1 MPIEYLDDIEEDIT
15 EAADTTPVEQPP
27 VAGVSEPVAPEP
39 SGEFGG
45 RIEYIEEEP
54 LEIEPPRDNSWDTLR
69 GFEVSMRQVPQLA
82 YGVAGLVG
90 ETAEQLT
97 GYGESLRDWGFRGYQ
112 DWAESMEPISKE
124 TDDVTVAWQKAKEG
138 DIGALVDW
146 AQYGIGY
153 ALGQLGETAAIAVL
167 GGIAGGAAGAAGGP
181 TAVPAAAGGAVVAAA
196 GKTGFK
202 ALAKNLV
209 EKAISAQA
217 KNIVKKQAAKEGI
230 ELTGEQLAKRAQQ
243 EAIKRQAGREIG
255 SNAAVFANAIGMQ
268 LGAIYGSAEEKAR
281 EEGRELTGLDLARIW
296 GSGIATG
303 GLEGVVDKFGL
314 DLLKGKFAEALPAGR
329 LAGAAVAGPIGLVGE
344 AATEAVQTVGE
355 RFGAGREL
363 LSDEAINEYINASA
377 LGGIGG
383 GVIGGA
389 GGFISGNPKEN
400 AAAKAKVS
408 SEANKDI
415 APATAETVA
424 RQADAVIAETVQETP
439 EQRVARLQ
447 EESAAAAGI
456 ELEEE
461 GEGGVEPT
469 VPVTPP
475 VAPTPEGAVAP
486 VEPVVTPEVAEPQ
499 PAAEVA
505 PTSISESEQIKN
517 IKDKGVT
524 AIHFS
529 RTPMQLE
536 KGVDI
541 SKIKGAYPEE
551 SVFGRGF
558 YAMEPA
564 DESSWRSASRFQ
576 LGDYRNE
583 VKLSPKNPI
592 IISPDTVKK
601 YGYDE
606 IKNRVDQG
614 GYDAIIVSG
623 WNPEYDAGIEKRLNE
638 LWSPVFPEGR
648 TSGQFLNTKE
658 YDAAIS
664 RATEEIT
671 GLSRKDYEA
680 ISKSGWDQ
688 NQVFIPP
695 DIASDIVSKPEVTP
709 PAEVAPEVTPNL
721 EPLRR
726 VARAEQA
733 PEDIPSLVEA
743 GLVEVYKDQPVI
755 TEAGIAQL
763 PEAERPRLTPEARKI
778 QIDTGAN
785 EVVAEAIS
793 KNLRIGVDQVGANVR
808 MPAGWTLVED
818 IYVPPAKQEV
828 AKAGQP
834 EQAVTPPT
842 LKTKYTDNNL
852 ENVSFP
858 RTSGQPNQARQALEV
873 ISKGSSPYAQLAQEI
888 LNAAS
893 TNPEISFAISNSKF
907 TRSTPAQDRGRFKN
921 RSFYEAAY
929 RTIAMNPN
937 QAGDTRIAVHEII
950 HAIIA
955 HKLPNQI
962 SSSKLKGKKYK
973 NVLDKAI
980 ADKSLP
986 KPLRDIIRGYILT
999 VEKMGAAETLWGTGP
1014 DAGTT
1019 SQTLNV
1025 SVKYLGAPIGAQT
1038 KAQREGGRSY
1048 RIQKK
1053 SNVQKLLRYLKENG
1067 ITEVDVRQGSYGIR
1081 SRGGQPYYDV
1091 IIANSDL
1098 EKIAVNKKQQG
1109 KHPSYYGNKGYDPTN
1124 NALTWNIKNKKF
1136 PLANDPDAVVEY
1148 GFEYGLGNIDEFL
1161 SEALSNP
1168 EFQKVLNEIE
1178 MEQGKTIWQT
1188 IVDAIARIL
1197 GIEVKA
1203 GSVLDVIS
1211 RSAFELATE
1220 GDLLLA
1226 GGRTPSPAPEVRESR
1241 REPAPLTQQDREYLD
1256 AVERGDLDAASR
1268 VVDAA
1273 AQAAGNVTT
1282 AYRSNTQTTTV
1293 FDTKNRAAWFTDDL
1307 TDAQDYASIT
1317 DVDPETVSKY
1327 YLNTDNFASLDDP
1340 QIARQIRDIVPNMN
1354 DLMAVSDAMPQIR
1367 QRLGERYDGIKV
1379 TSFSMG
1385 YETTHYNPFKPER
1398 IKSADA
1404 VTRDDQGNIIPPS
1417 QRFQPTEEDI
1427 RYSRREPVLLKNRF
1441 YSQLERTV
1449 AAKMPNVSSPEQLKA
1464 IIDPSRGSGVKPEEI
1479 KWSGIT
1485 EAIDR
1490 IAAENNGRVPKEAI
1504 IKYMQDEGNVRFEE
1518 VTLARKKVPY
1528 TGGEIKRMPNGT
1540 YKLSFFGYDS
1550 MYTKLEDAESDLQ
1563 KMREGASRTEDE
1575 TTYSQ
1580 YQLPNGENYREV
1592 ILTTASGG
1600 SYQDPQR
1607 LRDLSRERRGIQES
1621 GRMLTREESNRI
1633 TEIDKEVR
1641 TLEDRIE
1648 QAKSKYKSPHF
1659 ANIPNYVAHMRLN
1672 DRKDAEG
1679 KDGTFIEEI
1688 QSDLHQKAREV
1699 GYKDE
1704 GIVQQNFVSWLA
1716 ANKKE
1721 LSEQEIQTQFKTRIG
1736 EEIQQWTKD
1745 QEIAAKNA
1753 SAVPDAPFRKD
1764 WSLQM
1769 FKRALEEAVA
1779 SGKDWI
1785 GWTTGDTQAARYD
1798 LSKQAKAVIYNKN
1811 RDGSFTITV
1820 RDLND
1825 VNSKIGDYS
1834 AEKLPDVVG
1843 KELAEKIVNDPNPNG
1858 IFAGND
1864 LKIGGEGMKGFYDN
1878 ILPKEIAKYV
1888 KKWGATVE
1896 KSEISAGVG
1905 INAWVFLDDDGV
1917 FRVKDRKDGK
1927 DPQAKTLGEFDNQT
1941 DAEEFA
1947 RMYKGENVPIWR
1959 VSITPEMRRII
1970 EEEGQ
1975 ALFSLQMPSRIAGME
1990 PEAVT
1995 TKLES
2000 LGFGRGGIVSVVNEP
2015 DASFEGRTIIRDGK
2029 VVGIELNAAA
2039 LRDDAAVERV
2049 LNHEIAESANAD
2061 GALNRLVAGL
2071 TPKERKE
2078 INDAIT
2084 RLGYAERARTAEEA
2098 ARAVELLAE
2107 GWRGRRWF
2115 ERAVARIEAWAN
2127 KLGYKLTRRAAE
2139 YIAARNMAEVNDSFK
2154 QAYNKFINVQGE
2166 AREARVGEQA
2176 VVDAD
2181 MGRRS
2186 QTELTPQEIEQL
2198 ESGEKIRVY
2207 RAMQVI
2213 DGKLY
2218 PPMSALVGGKL
2229 RKPTEIGTWEKA
2241 EERPDLLDK
2250 RGKFI
2255 LQKGNKATVPAAY
2268 NPYFHTS
2275 TSPLNDQFSSAYK
2288 RDNLV
2293 TVEVEV
2299 PASELTSGYKADGAK
2314 DAVGEV
2320 RWNAGPVSSKL
2331 PADKKRKVILSRYA
2345 KVVRIVPDSE
2355 VAGIIA
2361 NLLEGTNLS
2370 IPENTVTPS
2379 LKAELEKQGISVTP
2393 RPVRGEEIRES
2404 RREDAIPTFSEGSP
2418 EASTLSTMASSMAK
2432 VDAASEAKPNPENKP
2447 TYKISE
2453 IASVWMDQGGDA
2465 RQLQDMV
2472 VEYTNLT
2479 PANAKKVANAIA
2491 KQYDIQQSIAT
2502 AFLETPAGISVEAL
2516 PEGVTLPKEVDPDR
2530 PRPVMQRLFDVFM
2543 GVRVKPVKITGDE
2556 KALLKSQIRLKAA
2569 ANRAA
2574 KQEQQRTADEV
2585 VEIIKSME
2593 LRGPVRPKQAQA
2605 LAKRAAKVIWT
2616 SEKSMETFVE
2626 YAAKVVENANYDADL
2641 REAKAAQKRA
2651 KELSKQKKVAM
2662 SPQRLILQQIGNVAV
2677 NKLDDP
2683 RMFAE
2688 MINYYLRGFKD
2699 VRSPDYVVVP
2709 DEEITGYI
2717 SQLEN
2722 ESVTDQAEV
2731 ERETNER
2738 LARKY
2743 DLDPNTI
2750 PELMSLINIIEEIE
2764 GRENREALESILTDK
2779 AIETQDGLRGYDTT
2793 ALTNTQKKLVESML
2807 NVDLKSIN
2815 TQERQMFIR
2824 IANNMI
2830 YNNQTNGAEYFVATA
2845 KGQENARKAA
2855 RDSKLIQRNQAWI
2868 PLIPSFGSLK
2878 LQETLRNFSLELQSV
2893 ADTFRNVFGKDF
2905 MAKAYEMMGM
2915 LDLNEGFT
2923 KANNTIDEIQDLMA
2937 EFHQGNKKKYGDAAR
2952 NQDGILSEGVAGFLI
2967 QEFPFKDEAT
2977 SIQQRRNLINEYI
2990 ANARESRQKDRVAMA
3005 DRVET
3010 ILNKID
3016 GASVQEILNN
3026 MKREYRPN
3034 YDSLMWYK
3042 DVLFP
3047 KYKDFLK
3054 QFDENFNDQANN
3066 YDSPNYLPIAFTSA
3080 GPALALTT
3088 EDVSIAN
3095 SISLQPKQSVYTI
3108 KRQDYT
3114 TLPKDRDGN
3123 PKEIE
3128 FNLRRNA
3135 FNSLSDQINKAYT
3148 NPSWQQ
3154 IFAFMKTPESIEF
3167 FGDKANRDFFVD
3179 RLNRLRVS
3187 RARRGSVS
3195 GGGLEKALDSL
3206 SIISRK
3212 LGTGIALG
3220 GAFQWIK
3227 QPPDQLLTALGSG
3240 GRGDLLAKNIAP
3252 STQKAAR
3259 ELLNLFSIGR
3269 RGDSSAGYKYINQME
3284 GHQSRM
3290 ERYFSESK
3298 WEQAKEQGGKIADV
3312 WMVALKKSDFISA
3325 SAAWMTYYEGELN
3338 KNDIKIDD
3346 WAKEAELVKT
3356 DPVRRQAAAYAEQM
3370 TDIYQG
3376 SSDPTSMAT
3385 FAQSGKT
3392 GWENFVK
3399 ALLVPFNSFAVQ
3411 QRMRLYSDARDALNG
3426 TSGGKGGLAGTIGGL
3441 ILFHTTKRFVLPVIS
3456 GGTAA
3461 VLYGMLGVDME
3472 EPDEEK
3478 QKEMADRNWRQ
3489 FLADITGNLLVGGTP
3504 QIVENRVIESFNYAS
3519 YMVGVQLESETVM
3532 DENGEIMSFD
3542 KYSKER
3548 SPFYRYKSYDNAMSL
3563 GMFEIGFD
3571 QAKEAALQT
3580 KMLMDREEMEMYT
3593 PEEQRLLYFSALSEW
3608 LYLMRLNDTD
3618 FARIVKKARRDM
3630 IKAAEER
3637 EKELARIRA
3646 GR

>member
-1 MPIEYLDDIEEDIT
+1 MAIQQDDTIVGQPAIDFEALGVKPVSDEDLFGLSSAQ
-15 EAADTTPVEQPP
+15 EKEQPAKKTEIDFEALGVKP
-27 VAGVSEPVAPEP
+27 VSDLDLYGFETQPVV
-39 SGEFGG
+39 
-45 RIEYIEEEP
+45 EE
-54 LEIEPPRDNSWDTLR
+54 PRDNSWDTLR
-69 GFEVSMRQVPQLA
+69 GLEVSMRQVPQLA

-97 GYGESLRDWGFRGYQ
+97 GYGESLRDFGFKGYQ

-124 TDDVTVAWQKAKEG
+124 TDDVTVAWQRAKEG
-138 DIGALVDW
+138 DVGALVDW

-153 ALGQLGETAAIAVL
+153 ALGQLGETAAVAVL

-181 TAVPAAAGGAVVAAA
+181 TAAPAAAGGAVIAAA

-209 EKAISAQA
+209 EKAIANQATKIVANQA
-217 KNIVKKQAAKEGI
+217 KKEGI
-230 ELTGEQLAKRAQQ
+230 ELTAEQVAKRASQ
-243 EAIKRQAGREIG
+243 EAVKRQAGKEIG
-255 SNAAVFANAIGMQ
+255 SNAAIFANAVGMQ
-268 LGAIYGSAEEKAR
+268 LGSIYGSAEEQAR
-281 EEGRELTGLDLARIW
+281 AEGRELTGVDLARIW
-296 GSGIATG
+296 GTGVATG
-303 GLEGVVDKFGL
+303 GIEGVVDKFGL
-314 DLLKGKFAEALPAGR
+314 DLLKGKLSDKLPAGR
-329 LAGAAVAGPIGLVGE
+329 LAGAAVAGGVGTVGE

-355 RFGAGREL
+355 RFGAGKDI

-377 LGGIGG
+377 LGGLGGGAIGG
-383 GVIGGA
+383 V

-415 APATAETVA
+415 APASAETVA
-424 RQADAVIAETVQETP
+424 RQADAIIAETVQETP

-447 EESAAAAGI
+447 EEATAAAGI

-461 GEGGVEPT
+461 GVGVEP
-469 VPVTPP
+469 PIAVTPP

-486 VEPVVTPEVAEPQ
+486 VEPVVEPVVAEPPVIETRAENPVVETEQ
-499 PAAEVA
+499 RSQEQTNTVKVFRGVAEAGNIPDGGAFFTDSEKDASAYAHLAALRKAVDENEQLSEIVGEIMSEEGA
-505 PTSISESEQIKN
+505 ESITDLSISTVKN
-517 IKDKGVT
+517 IIEGNKIEVGNISEGTVLRGNINLGN
-524 AIHFS
+524 ALN
-529 RTPMQLE
+529 LE
-536 KGVDI
+536 SFGSEV
-541 SKIKGAYPEE
+541 GNLPET
-551 SVFGRGF
+551 
-558 YAMEPA
+558 
-564 DESSWRSASRFQ
+564 W
-576 LGDYRNE
+576 NE
-583 VKLSPKNPI
+583 
-592 IISPDTVKK
+592 
-601 YGYDE
+601 
-606 IKNRVDQG
+606 
-614 GYDAIIVSG
+614 
-623 WNPEYDAGIEKRLNE
+623 LNE
-638 LWSPVFPEGR
+638 LGLVEETWDSLDEDVQAELQDKYRNKAFYSLLEGEVNLTNQFNKGIDTIVF
-648 TSGQFLNTKE
+648 T
-658 YDAAIS
+658 
-664 RATEEIT
+664 
-671 GLSRKDYEA
+671 
-680 ISKSGWDQ
+680 DQ
-688 NQVFIPP
+688 NTEGKGTHRTFLTKAAEQFTQEAAP
-695 DIASDIVSKPEVTP
+695 AVTP
-709 PAEVAPEVTPNL
+709 PAEVEAEVTP
-721 EPLRR
+721 
-726 VARAEQA
+726 
-733 PEDIPSLVEA
+733 
-743 GLVEVYKDQPVI
+743 
-755 TEAGIAQL
+755 T
-763 PEAERPRLTPEARKI
+763 
-778 QIDTGAN
+778 
-785 EVVAEAIS
+785 
-793 KNLRIGVDQVGANVR
+793 
-808 MPAGWTLVED
+808 
-818 IYVPPAKQEV
+818 
-828 AKAGQP
+828 
-834 EQAVTPPT
+834 
-842 LKTKYTDNNL
+842 
-852 ENVSFP
+852 
-858 RTSGQPNQARQALEV
+858 
-873 ISKGSSPYAQLAQEI
+873 
-888 LNAAS
+888 
-893 TNPEISFAISNSKF
+893 
-907 TRSTPAQDRGRFKN
+907 
-921 RSFYEAAY
+921 
-929 RTIAMNPN
+929 
-937 QAGDTRIAVHEII
+937 
-950 HAIIA
+950 
-955 HKLPNQI
+955 
-962 SSSKLKGKKYK
+962 
-973 NVLDKAI
+973 
-980 ADKSLP
+980 
-986 KPLRDIIRGYILT
+986 
-999 VEKMGAAETLWGTGP
+999 
-1014 DAGTT
+1014 
-1019 SQTLNV
+1019 
-1025 SVKYLGAPIGAQT
+1025 
-1038 KAQREGGRSY
+1038 
-1048 RIQKK
+1048 
-1053 SNVQKLLRYLKENG
+1053 
-1067 ITEVDVRQGSYGIR
+1067 
-1081 SRGGQPYYDV
+1081 
-1091 IIANSDL
+1091 
-1098 EKIAVNKKQQG
+1098 
-1109 KHPSYYGNKGYDPTN
+1109 
-1124 NALTWNIKNKKF
+1124 
-1136 PLANDPDAVVEY
+1136 
-1148 GFEYGLGNIDEFL
+1148 
-1161 SEALSNP
+1161 
-1168 EFQKVLNEIE
+1168 
-1178 MEQGKTIWQT
+1178 
-1188 IVDAIARIL
+1188 
-1197 GIEVKA
+1197 
-1203 GSVLDVIS
+1203 
-1211 RSAFELATE
+1211 
-1220 GDLLLA
+1220 
-1226 GGRTPSPAPEVRESR
+1226 PEVRESR
-1241 REPAPLTQQDREYLD
+1241 REPSVEARQQYAPKTEEEQASFDKASSNKVLARSPQLAVAAVRMKNGEITAGEYADLVDAIDPFTAKGADPIPTNDKIYQYMSKTMGASPNTEEGRAKLQKIGAAIPSGKVVEFRIDIPTYNESTKAGDTVYSVTAHEPVSETAKQVGKTISHLGIAKVTNPTFMNRAISGKGTAVAIAAGAGKFPLATVKGNYEPITDLPADINDPNVWTEVGYNPIRSSFFVDVRSKD
-1256 AVERGDLDAASR
+1256 AVVGGSEAIMVGSR
-1268 VVDAA
+1268 VFVKDAVMEPRPT
-1273 AQAAGNVTT
+1273 GVT
-1282 AYRSNTQTTTV
+1282 
-1293 FDTKNRAAWFTDDL
+1293 
-1307 TDAQDYASIT
+1307 
-1317 DVDPETVSKY
+1317 
-1327 YLNTDNFASLDDP
+1327 
-1340 QIARQIRDIVPNMN
+1340 M
-1354 DLMAVSDAMPQIR
+1354 
-1367 QRLGERYDGIKV
+1367 GERY
-1379 TSFSMG
+1379 
-1385 YETTHYNPFKPER
+1385 
-1398 IKSADA
+1398 
-1404 VTRDDQGNIIPPS
+1404 
-1417 QRFQPTEEDI
+1417 
-1427 RYSRREPVLLKNRF
+1427 
-1441 YSQLERTV
+1441 
-1449 AAKMPNVSSPEQLKA
+1449 AK
-1464 IIDPSRGSGVKPEEI
+1464 I
-1479 KWSGIT
+1479 
-1485 EAIDR
+1485 
-1490 IAAENNGRVPKEAI
+1490 
-1504 IKYMQDEGNVRFEE
+1504 
-1518 VTLARKKVPY
+1518 
-1528 TGGEIKRMPNGT
+1528 
-1540 YKLSFFGYDS
+1540 
-1550 MYTKLEDAESDLQ
+1550 
-1563 KMREGASRTEDE
+1563 
-1575 TTYSQ
+1575 
-1580 YQLPNGENYREV
+1580 
-1592 ILTTASGG
+1592 
-1600 SYQDPQR
+1600 
-1607 LRDLSRERRGIQES
+1607 
-1621 GRMLTREESNRI
+1621 
-1633 TEIDKEVR
+1633 
-1641 TLEDRIE
+1641 
-1648 QAKSKYKSPHF
+1648 
-1659 ANIPNYVAHMRLN
+1659 
-1672 DRKDAEG
+1672 
-1679 KDGTFIEEI
+1679 
-1688 QSDLHQKAREV
+1688 
-1699 GYKDE
+1699 
-1704 GIVQQNFVSWLA
+1704 
-1716 ANKKE
+1716 
-1721 LSEQEIQTQFKTRIG
+1721 
-1736 EEIQQWTKD
+1736 
-1745 QEIAAKNA
+1745 
-1753 SAVPDAPFRKD
+1753 
-1764 WSLQM
+1764 
-1769 FKRALEEAVA
+1769 
-1779 SGKDWI
+1779 
-1785 GWTTGDTQAARYD
+1785 
-1798 LSKQAKAVIYNKN
+1798 
-1811 RDGSFTITV
+1811 
-1820 RDLND
+1820 
-1825 VNSKIGDYS
+1825 
-1834 AEKLPDVVG
+1834 
-1843 KELAEKIVNDPNPNG
+1843 
-1858 IFAGND
+1858 
-1864 LKIGGEGMKGFYDN
+1864 
-1878 ILPKEIAKYV
+1878 
-1888 KKWGATVE
+1888 
-1896 KSEISAGVG
+1896 
-1905 INAWVFLDDDGV
+1905 
-1917 FRVKDRKDGK
+1917 
-1927 DPQAKTLGEFDNQT
+1927 
-1941 DAEEFA
+1941 
-1947 RMYKGENVPIWR
+1947 
-1959 VSITPEMRRII
+1959 
-1970 EEEGQ
+1970 
-1975 ALFSLQMPSRIAGME
+1975 QMPRPAGME
-1990 PEAVT
+1990 TEAVT

-2039 LRDDAAVERV
+2039 LKDDAAVERV

-2061 GALNRLVAGL
+2061 GALNNLVAGL

-2115 ERAVARIEAWAN
+2115 ERAVARVEAWAN

-2139 YIAARNMAEVNDSFK
+2139 YIAARNMAEVNDAFRKRTISDALANLKGAKRVDFNGLSAVLIPPSEMEFAYSIAAYHGTPHEIK
-2154 QAYNKFINVQGE
+2154 GKFLTSKIGTGEGATAYGWGLYFAENIEVAEEYRKSLTGRIKDPIRINGQTINRGNLVNYDDQIDKDAYTGLIKIFLNNKDAAFVGKEQAAQYLESLNMQREADAIRASDIDFSGGVGNIYTVNIDAEPNELLDWDNPVNEEIARKIFDLTNGNISPIPFRTGVDGQPIFVSGRRLTGRQVYEILGASLDTRTPIQIAIQGDEVQKKIASEALLSVGIKGIRYLDQGSRGIAQGKILGIWRGEPMQMANKPTGKWFARIQSAAQQEDGAPESWTTSKPFDSEAE
-2166 AREARVGEQA
+2166 ARAWAESSIRSEGTSNYVIFDENAIKITARNGEQ
-2176 VVDAD
+2176 VD
-2181 MGRRS
+2181 
-2186 QTELTPQEIEQL
+2186 
-2198 ESGEKIRVY
+2198 
-2207 RAMQVI
+2207 
-2213 DGKLY
+2213 
-2218 PPMSALVGGKL
+2218 
-2229 RKPTEIGTWEKA
+2229 
-2241 EERPDLLDK
+2241 
-2250 RGKFI
+2250 
-2255 LQKGNKATVPAAY
+2255 
-2268 NPYFHTS
+2268 
-2275 TSPLNDQFSSAYK
+2275 
-2288 RDNLV
+2288 
-2293 TVEVEV
+2293 
-2299 PASELTSGYKADGAK
+2299 
-2314 DAVGEV
+2314 
-2320 RWNAGPVSSKL
+2320 
-2331 PADKKRKVILSRYA
+2331 
-2345 KVVRIVPDSE
+2345 
-2355 VAGIIA
+2355 
-2361 NLLEGTNLS
+2361 
-2370 IPENTVTPS
+2370 
-2379 LKAELEKQGISVTP
+2379 
-2393 RPVRGEEIRES
+2393 IRES

-2418 EASTLSTMASSMAK
+2418 EAATLSNMAASMAK
-2432 VDAASEAKPNPENKP
+2432 VDAASEAKGPT

-2453 IASVWMDQGGDA
+2453 IASVWMDQGGDV

-2502 AFLETPAGISVEAL
+2502 AFLETQTGLSVEAL

-2616 SEKSMETFVE
+2616 SEKSMESFVE

-2662 SPQRLILQQIGNVAV
+2662 SPQRLILQQIGNVAA

-2717 SQLEN
+2717 SQLET
-2722 ESVTDQAEV
+2722 ESVKDQAEV

-2793 ALTNTQKKLVESML
+2793 ALTNTQKNLVESML

-2824 IANNMI
+2824 ISNNMI

-2845 KGQENARKAA
+2845 KGQQNARKAA
-2855 RDSKLIQRNQAWI
+2855 QDSKMIQRNKAWI

-2937 EFHQGNKKKYGDAAR
+2937 EFHQGNEKTYGDAAR

-3005 DRVET
+3005 DRVEA
-3010 ILNKID
+3010 ILNKVD

-3080 GPALALTT
+3080 GPALALGP

-3114 TLPKDRDGN
+3114 KLPKDKDGN

-3128 FNLRRNA
+3128 FNLRRAA

-3148 NPSWQQ
+3148 NPAWQQ
-3154 IFAFMKTPESIEF
+3154 IFAFMKTPESVEF

-3179 RLNRLRVS
+3179 RLNRLRAS

-3195 GGGLEKALDSL
+3195 GGALEKALDSF

-3220 GAFQWIK
+3220 GVFQWIK

-3240 GRGDLLAKNIAP
+3240 GRADLLAKNIAP

-3259 ELLNLFSIGR
+3259 ELLNQFSIGR

-3392 GWENFVK
+3392 GWENFTK
-3399 ALLVPFNSFAVQ
+3399 ALLVPFNSFAIQ

-3461 VLYGMLGVDME
+3461 ILYGMLGVDME

-3504 QIVENRVIESFNYAS
+3504 QLVENRTIEAFNYAS
-3519 YMVGVQLESETVM
+3519 YMVGLQLESETVM

-3563 GMFEIGFD
+3563 GMFDIGFD
-3571 QAKEAALQT
+3571 QAKETALQT
-3580 KMLMDREEMEMYT
+3580 KMLMDRDEMEMYT